1 MKSILEERE
10 KENLYCVSLH
20 SGTQMTL
27 QFAIGFQLGTV
38 YTLGLTQWNR
48 NSFEFKFDDS
58 PD

>member
-38 YTLGLTQWNR
+38 YTYNILGQCPFSAGQYL
-48 NSFEFKFDDS
+48 
-58 PD
+58 